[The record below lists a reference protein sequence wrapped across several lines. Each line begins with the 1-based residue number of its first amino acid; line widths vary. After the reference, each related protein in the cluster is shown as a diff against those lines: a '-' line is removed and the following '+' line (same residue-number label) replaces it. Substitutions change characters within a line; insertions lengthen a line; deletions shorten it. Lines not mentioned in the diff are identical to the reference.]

1 MTFPRLRTTLAS
13 TLLVHAACSNVSA
26 PDTDAAVQPPS
37 EVPVNTASAGTVA
50 ENGVL
55 SLANLLASAD
65 GDTTADGLVYT
76 VRSLPAGGTL
86 QLDATTLGVG
96 STFTQADVAAGRV
109 TYHQSGAESATD
121 SFTWTLSD
129 GSNTVPATGA
139 ATFAITVMP
148 VNDLP
153 VIVNNPLTPLA
164 EGATDVLSMT
174 RLLVTDAEDT
184 TALTFTFVSA
194 THGALEKRVGAGP
207 FTAMAP
213 NATFTDADIAAG
225 NVRFVDSGFDDAA
238 LAAGQNSTASFS
250 WRVQDSEGG
259 FNPSPTTANVS
270 TYTVTAV
277 DDAPVIAWR
286 PSACHHIN
294 VADPADPVMSIS
306 DVDTAI
312 SQYSICVVSIGSG
325 TSIIHTTTTT
335 IGTTVTVVPTLKNG
349 ASVLGVNSC
358 IAANARSGLTF
369 TSSANQD
376 AGSVTWK
383 LVKNAVAVGPNAT
396 MLFTIAHPPCP

>member
-1 MTFPRLRTTLAS
+1 M
-13 TLLVHAACSNVSA
+13 VHAAACNSV
-26 PDTDAAVQPPS
+26 PPPETDAGEPPGPPS
-37 EVPVNTASAGTVA
+37 EAPVNTVSSGTIA

-55 SLANLLASAD
+55 SLATRLVSTD
-65 GDTTADGLVYT
+65 SDTANDQLVYT
-76 VRSLPAGGTL
+76 VRALPAGGTL
-86 QLDATTLGVG
+86 QLDSTTLAVG
-96 STFTQADVAAGRV
+96 STFTQADVADARV
-109 TYHQSGAESATD
+109 TYHQNGAEGATD

-129 GSNTVPATGA
+129 GSNTLPATGA
-139 ATFAITVMP
+139 ATFAIAVTP

-153 VIVNNPLTPLA
+153 VIANNPLTPIA

-184 TALTFTFVSA
+184 APLVFTFVAA
-194 THGALEKRVGAGP
+194 THGMLQKRVGAGP
-207 FTAMAP
+207 FMAMAP

-225 NVRFVDSGFDDAA
+225 NVRFVDSGVDDGP
-238 LAAGQNSTASFS
+238 LSAGQNTTATFS

-277 DDAPVIAWR
+277 DDLPVISWR
-286 PSACHHIN
+286 PSRCHHVN
-294 VADPADPVMSIS
+294 VADPADPVISIS

-312 SQYSICVVSIGSG
+312 SQYSICVVSIGNGS
-325 TSIIHTTTTT
+325 SIIFTTTAT
-335 IGTTVTVVPTLKNG
+335 IGTTVTITPTLKDG

-358 IAANARSGLTF
+358 VPANARGGLTL

-376 AGSVTWK
+376 GGSVTWR
-383 LVKNAVAVGPNAT
+383 LVKNAAPFDPPAT
-396 MLFTIAHPPCP
+396 VPFVMSSPPC

>member
-1 MTFPRLRTTLAS
+1 M
-13 TLLVHAACSNVSA
+13 VHAAACSSV
-26 PDTDAAVQPPS
+26 PPPEPDAAVVPPS
-37 EVPVNTASAGTVA
+37 EMPVNTASAGTVA

-55 SLANLLASAD
+55 SLANLLTSTDAD
-65 GDTTADGLVYT
+65 TAADALVYT

-86 QLDATTLGVG
+86 QLDATTLAVG

-109 TYHQSGAESATD
+109 TYHQSGAEGATD

-129 GSNTVPATGA
+129 GSHTIPATGA

-153 VIVNNPLTPLA
+153 VIVNNPLTTLA

-184 TALTFTFVSA
+184 TPLVFTFVSA
-194 THGALEKRVGAGP
+194 THGSLQKRVGSGP

-213 NATFTDADIAAG
+213 NATFTDADVAAG
-225 NVRFVDSGFDDAA
+225 NVQFVDSGFDDAA
-238 LAAGQNSTASFS
+238 LAAGQNTTASFS

-270 TYTVTAV
+270 TYTVTPV
-277 DDAPVIAWR
+277 DDPPVITWR
-286 PSACHHIN
+286 ASTCHHIN
-294 VADPADPVMSIS
+294 VADPADPVISIS

-325 TSIIHTTTTT
+325 SSIIFTTTAT

-349 ASVLGVNSC
+349 AGVLGVNSC
-358 IAANARSGLTF
+358 IQANARSGLTL

-376 AGSVTWK
+376 AGDVTWK
-383 LVKNAVAVGPNAT
+383 LVKNAVTFGPNAT
-396 MLFTIAHPPCP
+396 MVFTIARPPCP